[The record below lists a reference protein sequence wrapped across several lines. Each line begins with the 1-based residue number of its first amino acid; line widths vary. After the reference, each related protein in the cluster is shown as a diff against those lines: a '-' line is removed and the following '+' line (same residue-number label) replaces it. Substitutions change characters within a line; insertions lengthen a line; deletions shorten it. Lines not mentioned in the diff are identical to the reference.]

1 MAAIILPTIRMAL
14 LAIAACSWPLQTVL
28 AQTPSDTRPAATA
41 TPKEMLRVQVKGQ
54 LMIPLSAVPS
64 RLAIADPAVADI
76 QLLDAAP
83 GRMAGVLL
91 VGNRA
96 GSTELQI
103 WQHGRA
109 TPHRWTVH
117 VVDEVQHALA
127 STGRPVQ
134 ADVHHLEGRAMVT
147 GNSASLLEHRKAV
160 AAASLASQDGSV
172 MDFARVDTSSM
183 VQVEVKVVEV
193 QRSIMKEAGINW
205 AAGRGVGNTGGVSSG
220 TWGGGSRNMIP
231 SNALDA
237 GFSLLYNS
245 VDFVARLG
253 LLESNGLARVLAEPN
268 LVAMSGHSAS
278 FLAGGEIPVPVASAQ
293 NTQTVEYKP
302 FGIGL
307 TVSPTVLGPDRIA
320 LKVAPEA
327 SELDYTNGIQLLNG
341 NNVVLMPALRTRRA
355 DTMIEMGDGESFV
368 ISGLVSRQTLA
379 NVSKFPFL
387 GELPIIGAFF
397 RNVSYSQEEKE
408 LVIVVTPRLVRPFAR
423 GVAVPLPGE
432 RQEVRNTPGNAWGHY
447 LVGPGM
453 GHQMPGFSR

>member
-1 MAAIILPTIRMAL
+1 MAAMTLPTIRMAV
-14 LAIAACSWPLQTVL
+14 LAIAACSWPLQAVW
-28 AQTPSDTRPAATA
+28 ADSPAGTRSAAAA

-54 LMIPLSAVPS
+54 LMIPLTAVPS

-117 VVDEVQHALA
+117 VVDEVQHALSSA
-127 STGRPVQ
+127 GQPVQ

-147 GNSASLLEHRKAV
+147 GASASLLEHRKAM
-160 AAASLASQDGSV
+160 AAASAAAPDGNV
-172 MDFARVDTSSM
+172 MDFATTDTSSM

-193 QRSIMKEAGINW
+193 ARNVMKEAGINW
-205 AAGRGVGNTGGVSSG
+205 SAGRGVGRPERLEYRP
-220 TWGGGSRNMIP
+220 WGGGSSNLIP
-231 SNALDA
+231 SKALA
-237 GFSLLYNS
+237 NGFSLLFDS
-245 VDFVARLG
+245 ADFVARLG
-253 LLESNGLARVLAEPN
+253 LLESNGMARILAEPN
-268 LVAMSGHSAS
+268 LVTMSGHSAS

-327 SELDYTNGIQLLNG
+327 SELDYTNGIQLVSG
-341 NNVVLMPALRTRRA
+341 NHVALMPALRTRRA
-355 DTMIEMGDGESFV
+355 DTMIELGDGESFV
-368 ISGLVSRQTLA
+368 ISGLVSRNTTA
-379 NVSKFPFL
+379 NISKFPFL

-397 RNVSYSQEEKE
+397 RNVAYSQEEKE

-447 LVGPGM
+447 LLGPDM